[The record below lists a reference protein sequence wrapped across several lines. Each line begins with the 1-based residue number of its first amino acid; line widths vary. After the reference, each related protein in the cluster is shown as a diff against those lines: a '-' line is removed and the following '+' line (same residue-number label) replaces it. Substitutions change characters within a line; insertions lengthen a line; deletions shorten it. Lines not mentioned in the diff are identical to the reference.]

1 MIGPAACGSL
11 VLPLEHLAVLDLYLW
26 LGHEGAVSDV
36 LEVHQS
42 TVSRQ
47 VRSAL
52 KLFKLQLSRADGY
65 VQLGGDASLL
75 MAERAV
81 HQQARLRGRA
91 PLRIDA
97 TYASGPWFLASPPH
111 GWVVGRFDLPGVQRP
126 LQLLED
132 RVMDAWVG
140 SYQPDLP
147 GPDDPDWWVL
157 DLLREPVQL
166 LAAPDHPLAQV
177 RGLSPADFEPF
188 PSLALPP
195 GWFPRTE
202 AVLREQGLWS
212 DPVRIKRYDPSCWEG
227 RCADGVTL
235 TYGQSLTEALQP
247 TTVRL
252 DWDLGLITGEALVVR
267 RDLVDQPA
275 VQQLVEHLLQQARL
289 LAARFDDVE
298 RVS

>member
-1 MIGPAACGSL
+1 V

-26 LGHEGAVSDV
+26 LEQELAISA
-36 LEVHQS
+36 LTKVHQS

-47 VRSAL
+47 IRAAL
-52 KLFKLQLSRADGY
+52 KLFELRLSR
-65 VQLGGDASLL
+65 VSSHLELLGDPALL
-75 MAERAV
+75 LAERAV
-81 HQQARLRGRA
+81 HQRARLRGRA
-91 PLRIDA
+91 PLRADA
-97 TYASGPWFLASPPH
+97 TYASGPWLLSTPPE
-111 GWVVGRFDLPGVQRP
+111 GWLVGCFDLPGLHRP
-126 LQLLED
+126 LQLLRD
-132 RVMDAWVG
+132 RVIDAWVG

-147 GPDDPDWWVL
+147 DADDPEWWVL

-177 RGLSPADFEPF
+177 RDLRVGDFEPF
-188 PSLALPP
+188 PSLALPS

-212 DPVRIKRYDPSCWEG
+212 DPVRIQRYDPSCWEG

-235 TYGQSLTEALQP
+235 SYGQSLTEALQP

-267 RDLVDQPA
+267 RDLMDEPA
-275 VQQLVEHLLQQARL
+275 IQQLVEHLQQQARL
-289 LAARFDDVE
+289 VAGRFGDVE
-298 RVS
+298 LML

>member
-1 MIGPAACGSL
+1 MPRALGFWPVRRKAGWWAAL
-11 VLPLEHLAVLDLYLW
+11 IF
-26 LGHEGAVSDV
+26 
-36 LEVHQS
+36 Q
-42 TVSRQ
+42 Q
-47 VRSAL
+47 
-52 KLFKLQLSRADGY
+52 LQR
-65 VQLGGDASLL
+65 
-75 MAERAV
+75 
-81 HQQARLRGRA
+81 
-91 PLRIDA
+91 
-97 TYASGPWFLASPPH
+97 T
-111 GWVVGRFDLPGVQRP
+111 

-177 RGLSPADFEPF
+177 RGLSRSDFEPF

-227 RCADGVTL
+227 RCADGVR
-235 TYGQSLTEALQP
+235 SP
-247 TTVRL
+247 T
-252 DWDLGLITGEALVVR
+252 
-267 RDLVDQPA
+267 
-275 VQQLVEHLLQQARL
+275 AR
-289 LAARFDDVE
+289 ASPKPCNPPPCAWIGIWA
-298 RVS
+298 

>member
-1 MIGPAACGSL
+1 L

-26 LGHEGAVSDV
+26 LGNEGTVSEV
-36 LEVHQS
+36 LDVHQS

-52 KLFKLQLSRADGY
+52 KLFNLKLSRSDGH

-97 TYASGPWFLASPPH
+97 TYASGPWFLASPPE

-177 RGLSPADFEPF
+177 RGLSGADLEPF

-212 DPVRIKRYDPSCWEG
+212 DPVR
-227 RCADGVTL
+227 
-235 TYGQSLTEALQP
+235 
-247 TTVRL
+247 
-252 DWDLGLITGEALVVR
+252 
-267 RDLVDQPA
+267 
-275 VQQLVEHLLQQARL
+275 
-289 LAARFDDVE
+289 
-298 RVS
+298 

>member
-1 MIGPAACGSL
+1 M

-52 KLFKLQLSRADGY
+52 RLFKLKLSRADGSM
-65 VQLGGDASLL
+65 QLGGDASLL

-97 TYASGPWFLASPPH
+97 TYASGPWFLASPPE
-111 GWVVGRFDLPGVQRP
+111 GWTVGRFDLPGVQRP
-126 LQLLED
+126 LQLLEE

-177 RGLSPADFEPF
+177 RGLSCSDFEPF
-188 PSLALPP
+188 HSLALPP
-195 GWFPRTE
+195 GWFPHTE

-212 DPVRIKRYDPSCWEG
+212 DPVRIKRYDPSCLEG

-298 RVS
+298 LVS